1 LFYFENPKMDKKM
14 EQEKSML
21 EMELTRLMQKT
32 LNLENELNSIILG
45 Y

>member
-1 LFYFENPKMDKKM
+1 MDKKM

-32 LNLENELNSIILG
+32 LNLENELNSIILMH
-45 Y
+45 

>member
-1 LFYFENPKMDKKM
+1 LFYFEIPKMDKQM